1 LPGEIK
7 AIADQPAESH
17 RGRESEIRFEPPRR
31 LTNHWP
37 ITSIN
42 GVGCTHRLTELPHV
56 FPTGMV
62 LLQTYNARALIKS
75 IDLSRIA

>member
-7 AIADQPAESH
+7 VTAGQPAENH
-17 RGRESEIRFEPPRR
+17 RGRESEIRFEPRR

-37 ITSIN
+37 ITSTN
-42 GVGCTHRLTELPHV
+42 AHRDGSVADVQRT
-56 FPTGMV
+56 
-62 LLQTYNARALIKS
+62 RLIKS